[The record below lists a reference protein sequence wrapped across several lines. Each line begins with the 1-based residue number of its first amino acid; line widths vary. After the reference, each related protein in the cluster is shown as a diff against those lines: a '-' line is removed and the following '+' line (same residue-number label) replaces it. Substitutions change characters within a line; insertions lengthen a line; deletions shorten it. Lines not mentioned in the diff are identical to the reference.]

1 MRTVSGIAQSL
12 VFSLALAASAH
23 GETPLARAFAEA
35 WQRQP
40 AAAALGER
48 ERAVAAQ
55 RAAALHALALRGV
68 SESDHALAVK
78 ALGEIEYHA
87 RALAVI
93 LAPGSVPSGA
103 AARVTAPGSVA

>member
-1 MRTVSGIAQSL
+1 MSL
-12 VFSLALAASAH
+12 VPLTLHAARGILALTREVRAHLAVPVVPGVNDASS
-23 GETPLARAFAEA
+23 ET
-35 WQRQP
+35 
-40 AAAALGER
+40 R
-48 ERAVAAQ
+48 EQVAAQ